1 MRLDDSTIR
10 RHKVSFIEGGLGD
23 YIKNPFTGGTCKLEM
38 AQLQELEDY
47 LDRHL
52 CETTDDVIKYVEE
65 NFEIT

>member
-1 MRLDDSTIR
+1 M
-10 RHKVSFIEGGLGD
+10 EGGLGD
-23 YIKNPFTGGTCKLEM
+23 YSKNPFTGGTFKLEI